1 MDVYVEKKQFA
12 VLGLGRFGGN
22 VAVSLESMGYEVLGV
37 DRDEEIAA
45 NMADKLTH
53 VMSFDIRNPVAL
65 KQAGVCNV
73 DTVVIASKNLESSLM
88 AAMLCAEMKIP
99 EIIVKAIDERHAEMV
114 RKLGAT
120 NVIFSERD
128 TARRVAMHLVS
139 ENVIDYLDIDANIK
153 ILRLSLP
160 EKHIGRNLNDLEW
173 RVKYNITV
181 IAIDRNG
188 EIIISPNPNDNFE
201 KNDKI
206 FVLGNPEALSNFET
220 AEFG

>member
-1 MDVYVEKKQFA
+1 MSKKKQFA

-22 VAVSLESMGYEVLGV
+22 VAISLESMGYEVLGV
-37 DRDEEIAA
+37 DKDEEIVAK
-45 NMADKLTH
+45 MAEKLTH
-53 VMSFDIRNPVAL
+53 VVSFDIRNPVAL
-65 KQAGVCNV
+65 KQAGVSNV

-88 AAMLCAEMKIP
+88 AAMLCAEMKVP

-160 EKHIGRNLNDLEW
+160 PKHVGKNLNDLAW
-173 RVKYNITV
+173 RVTYNITV

-188 EIIISPNPNDNFE
+188 EIIISPNPNSNFE

-220 AEFG
+220 AEFNL

>member
-1 MDVYVEKKQFA
+1 MSKKKQFA

-22 VAVSLESMGYEVLGV
+22 VAISLESMGYEVLGV
-37 DRDEEIAA
+37 DRDEEIVA

-53 VMSFDIRNPVAL
+53 VMSFDIRNPAAL
-65 KQAGVCNV
+65 RQAGVCNV

-153 ILRLSLP
+153 ILRLSLSA
-160 EKHIGRNLNDLEW
+160 KHIGKNLNDLGW

-188 EIIISPNPNDNFE
+188 DIIISPNPNSNFE
-201 KNDKI
+201 GNDKI
-206 FVLGNPEALSNFET
+206 FVLGKPEALSSFES
-220 AEFG
+220 AEFGS

>member
-1 MDVYVEKKQFA
+1 MSKKKQFA

-22 VAVSLESMGYEVLGV
+22 VAISLESMGYEVLGV
-37 DRDEEIAA
+37 DRDEEIVA

-53 VMSFDIRNPVAL
+53 VMSFDIRNPTAL

-128 TARRVAMHLVS
+128 TAKRVAMHLVS

-160 EKHIGRNLNDLEW
+160 AKHIGKNLNDLEW

-206 FVLGNPEALSNFET
+206 FVLGKPEALSNFET
-220 AEFG
+220 AEFDL

>member
-1 MDVYVEKKQFA
+1 MSKKKQFA

-22 VAVSLESMGYEVLGV
+22 VAISLESMGYEVLGV

-45 NMADKLTH
+45 NMADRLTH
-53 VMSFDIRNPVAL
+53 VMSFDIRNPAAL
-65 KQAGVCNV
+65 RQAGVCNV
-73 DTVVIASKNLESSLM
+73 DTVVIASKNLEASLM

-128 TARRVAMHLVS
+128 TAKRVAMHLVS

-160 EKHIGRNLNDLEW
+160 EKHTGRSLNELKW

-188 EIIISPNPNDNFE
+188 EIIISPNPNNNFE

-206 FVLGNPEALSNFET
+206 FVLGKPEALSNFET
-220 AEFG
+220 AEFDV